1 MSTRSINKYFL
12 LGTMALTGMVGF
24 TACSSDEVPDNGK
37 QNPTY
42 NNGTVKTQFA
52 LNVPQSGRN
61 SRMTAGNTQQ
71 TGFRDISDMRLL
83 SFGETV
89 EPGTNALNQIVLGSS
104 ENAYEADKYRRVY
117 RDVVVPVGT
126 KNFVFYG
133 TATRTNADKD
143 ATVGAL
149 KRPSW
154 DNLLDLAN
162 VNFQLVPIDQ
172 TIDLGSTAEA
182 LKILQA
188 LNKVAGTSIGEGNN
202 QKKWSSASA
211 SSSDLLEKQAGTLYT
226 KFTGL
231 KAGSYASVKATL
243 DELINAA
250 GKSQDEN
257 SLLGA
262 IVKNANE
269 ALALLVDDQESG
281 LLVTQFPGKYNLP
294 DGVAQIKWDEDA
306 NEFEYVANS
315 ETAISNANKINYNKI
330 TYPAELDY
338 TINTPV
344 KASDNVKT
352 GLDGWPAYD
361 NWSIDKDGIWP
372 NKEWTGEVTA
382 NTRSIGLEKAVQY
395 AVATLQT
402 QVRANSATLSDD
414 AANKGQRYDNQIP
427 VTKNGKASFWFTGIL
442 IGGQPNNV
450 GWNYLPV
457 AQAGSELAYD
467 NTIYDNQLNEAVQ
480 STIDI
485 DGTDKITGY
494 KVTTADEPTK
504 NYTLVLDNNNS
515 AEQAHIV
522 YVTLEFVNN
531 SGIDFYGQDGVIPN
545 GGKFYL
551 VGKLDVDATSTQNP
565 NGVDRIFKQDYMTKA
580 KFSIG
585 NLKHAYNCIPDLRSS
600 SISLGLAVNLT
611 WENGMSFSD
620 VIE

>member
-71 TGFRDISDMRLL
+71 TGFRGISDMRLL
-83 SFGETV
+83 SFEATV
-89 EPGTNALNQIVLGSS
+89 APGTTALNQIVLGSS
-104 ENAYEADKYRRVY
+104 ENAYEADNYRRVY

-149 KRPSW
+149 KRPNW
-154 DNLLDLAN
+154 DNLTDLAN
-162 VNFQLVPIDQ
+162 VNFQLVPINQ
-172 TIDLGSTAEA
+172 SIDLGGTAEA
-182 LKILQA
+182 QKILEA
-188 LNKVAGTSIGEGNN
+188 LNKVAGTYIGEGNN
-202 QKKWSSASA
+202 QKKWSGASA

-226 KFTGL
+226 KFTSL
-231 KAGSYASVKATL
+231 TAGSYASVKATL
-243 DELINAA
+243 DELINAV

-257 SLLGA
+257 TLLGA

-269 ALALLVDDQESG
+269 ALALLVDDAQNS
-281 LLVTQFPGKYNLP
+281 LFVTQFPGNYNLP

-315 ETAISNANKINYNKI
+315 ETAISTANKINYNKI

-352 GLDGWPAYD
+352 GLDGWPAYND
-361 NWSIDKDGIWP
+361 WSIDKDGTWSR
-372 NKEWTGEVTA
+372 EWTGEVTA

-414 AANKGQRYDNQIP
+414 AANKGQRFDNQIS

-450 GWNYLPV
+450 GWDYLPV
-457 AQAGSELAYD
+457 AQASSALSYD

-480 STIDI
+480 STTDN

-494 KVTTADEPTK
+494 KVTTADDPTK

-515 AEQAHIV
+515 AGQAQIV

-531 SGIDFYGQDGVIPN
+531 SGIDFYGQDGIIPN

-551 VGKLDVDATSTQNP
+551 VGKLDVNATSTQKP
-565 NGVDRIFKQDYMTKA
+565 EGVDRIFKQDYMTKA
-580 KFSIG
+580 KFSISS
-585 NLKHAYNCIPDLRSS
+585 LKHAYNCIPDLRSS